1 MDLLYH
7 RYASPF
13 NYLQGLMDSGNLITG
28 INYLFEQE
36 NERKLWELYLH
47 SYPSTSFDD
56 WKKKVLNNVER
67 PKELSQKEVA
77 IEVNKSSNIL
87 KSFSIERSKQ

>member
-47 SYPSTSFDD
+47 SYPSNSFDD
-56 WKKKVLNNVER
+56 WKKKVLNKVER
-67 PKELSQKEVA
+67 PKELNQKEVA

>member
-13 NYLQGLMDSGNLITG
+13 NYLQGLLECGDLITG
-28 INYLFEQE
+28 INYLFEQD

-47 SYPSTSFDD
+47 SYPSDSFED
-56 WKKKVLNNVER
+56 WKKKVTSNIDR
-67 PKELSQKEVA
+67 PKELNQKEIA
-77 IEVNKSSNIL
+77 IEVNKSSEIL
-87 KSFSIERSKQ
+87 KSFSIERSK

>member
-13 NYLQGLMDSGNLITG
+13 NYLQGLMDSGNLLIG

-36 NERKLWELYLH
+36 NERKLWDLYLH
-47 SYPSTSFDD
+47 SYPSESFEK
-56 WKKKVLNNVER
+56 WKKKVMTNVDR
-67 PKELSQKEVA
+67 PKELSQKEIT
-77 IEVNKSSNIL
+77 IEINKSSEIL
-87 KSFSIERSKQ
+87 KSFSVERG